1 MKQNW
6 WQFQSGDD
14 FVANLEFV
22 HVSKIISFIENHKVS
37 TISFE

>member
-14 FVANLEFV
+14 FVASHLNEMANV
-22 HVSKIISFIENHKVS
+22 DEKGSICVCQ
-37 TISFE
+37 